1 MYFSSL
7 YLRDLYYREN
17 QEDIQENILNFGNSL
32 ILLEDVDNLIFAF
45 GKFEKDDKPIRI
57 TFASGAEKKLKNS
70 IMPLIRDILKNHI
83 TDYILEEQE
92 PSENPPD
99 FISDKYIKDKH
110 LTVSR
115 IYGFIPPNISSK
127 ESYIFWSSKFFD
139 RLSEF
144 PENSYIVV
152 VLRPF
157 QIKDKDNENKISGM
171 IKFYNNIFTKVVS
184 EKVNKYQ
191 KESDYESEHKS
202 DYESETPLGNNQ
214 YWKEGR
220 KKESENR
227 ELKEKGKAGVTDIS
241 TSPLQENIR
250 LQYNR
255 LMDFL
260 YNALS
265 SGLWWCSIYAIAPND
280 AYVRRLTS
288 LYWSF
293 ISKIA
298 NNWSDNF
305 SIYGRCPVVRENID
319 TFPQLAEKRIIKTE
333 SDLVNF
339 YKRLRKFDVDL
350 LFYRKDLT
358 KDIDKEDYIKKSMQE
373 DGINKIIIKEE
384 KDESVS
390 GIVEGEPYEIP
401 LTGNRLASIFQF
413 PIDTNS
419 VVNVEK
425 GFNYCYKIS
434 GSNKEK
440 ADKYINIGKCITP
453 CSREDDFSES
463 KESDSENSKAEINLS
478 QLDKHLL
485 IVGSTGSGKTN
496 SVVSIIKAIKNK
508 DNDIRIVILEGAKR
522 EYRGYLAGDSNFR
535 VYDLQ
540 NSFIHLNIFE
550 HPDFISYESHL
561 SNLMG
566 LFEGT
571 LELPAPTPAILF
583 DALFAAYKK
592 YDIEKHREIH
602 NPILFYLLR
611 NAILKSKEAGYAG
624 EIASNI
630 KSVIRTRIKSLSIG
644 IEGKILNS
652 SAEWKEIYENL
663 MRNDVVIEFESIGDE
678 KTRSFIMSLFA
689 LYHRYAV
696 EEKYRE
702 IKNKQNTDGKDSV
715 HSILVLEEAHRII
728 GRSGI
733 SVNPNGSQ
741 SSVRHLEMF
750 SNMLSEIRAFKCG
763 IIISDQ
769 SPSKLI
775 PDAMKNTNTKLI
787 MKLVSNDDIMSV
799 IESSGLPEDAK
810 YDIPK
815 LKTGQAIYLSIE
827 NKPALIKVYKQE
839 KPEQINEFKIDKGKE
854 YERMCT
860 DDVNNRVFEIFSWDN
875 ITYDKLIKE
884 FLSSSYVKDNK
895 DDLIKKLREF
905 LLNYIKDEK
914 KVDLSEEELVQIV
927 EYVSDK
933 DRVKDKIRKSNE
945 DKINKLPEQLTYD
958 EVERFINENL
968 TNDKQ
973 ILEKIQFGMKN
984 IVISKERLL
993 KESKPYLE
1001 KDREIERRI
1010 TELFNEE
1017 ELNMLII
1024 SFFYKEIINLMKKS

>member
-1 MYFSSL
+1 
-7 YLRDLYYREN
+7 LYYREN

-57 TFASGAEKKLKNS
+57 TIASGAEKKLKNS

-127 ESYIFWSSKFFD
+127 ESYIFWTSKFFD

-157 QIKDKDNENKISGM
+157 QIKDKDNENRIFSM

-184 EKVNKYQ
+184 EKVNKYE
-191 KESDYESEHKS
+191 KESGYKSENEL

-220 KKESENR
+220 KKESENK
-227 ELKEKGKAGVTDIS
+227 ELTEKGTAGVTDIS
-241 TSPLQENIR
+241 ISPLQENIR
-250 LQYNR
+250 LQYDR

-319 TFPQLAEKRIIKTE
+319 TFPQLTEKRLIKTE

-350 LFYRKDLT
+350 LFYRKDLKEDIGS
-358 KDIDKEDYIKKSMQE
+358 KDYIIKSITDDGIDKCIL
-373 DGINKIIIKEE
+373 
-384 KDESVS
+384 

-419 VVNVEK
+419 IVNVEK

-434 GSNKEK
+434 HFNKEK
-440 ADKYINIGKCITP
+440 ANEYIIIGKCITP

-463 KESDSENSKAEINLS
+463 KESNSENSKAEINLS

-496 SVVSIIKAIKNK
+496 SVVSIIRAIKNK
-508 DNDIRIVILEGAKR
+508 DSDIRVVILEGAKR
-522 EYRGYLAGDSNFR
+522 EYRGYLTGDSNFR
-535 VYDLQ
+535 IYDLQ

-571 LELPAPTPAILF
+571 LELPAPTPAILL
-583 DALFAAYKK
+583 DALFTAYKK
-592 YDIEKHREIH
+592 YKEDIENNREIH

-611 NAILKSKEAGYAG
+611 YAILKSKEAGYAG

-644 IEGKILNS
+644 IAGRILSS
-652 SAEWKEIYENL
+652 SAKWKDIYENL
-663 MRNDVVIEFESIGDE
+663 MRNDIVIEFESIGDE

-689 LYHRYAV
+689 LYYRYAV

-702 IKNKQNTDGKDSV
+702 IKNKHNTDSRDSI

-733 SVNPNGSQ
+733 SINPNASQ

-839 KPEQINEFKIDKGKE
+839 KPKQISDFQIDKGKE
-854 YERMCT
+854 YERMYT
-860 DDVNNRVFEIFSWDN
+860 DELNDRVFEIFSWDN

-884 FLSSSYVKDNK
+884 FSSYVKDKVKDKK
-895 DDLIKKLREF
+895 DDLIKKFKEF
-905 LLNYIKDEK
+905 LLNYIKKEK
-914 KVDLSEEELVQIV
+914 KVNLSEEELVQIV
-927 EYVSDK
+927 EYIADK
-933 DRVKDKIRKSNE
+933 DKVKNEIKRRNE

-984 IVISKERLL
+984 NLISKERLL

-1017 ELNMLII
+1017 DLNMLII
-1024 SFFYKEIINLMKKS
+1024 SFFYKERL